1 MGLGIESSRYQREK
15 GVYSHFCGVNSYSS
29 IEEHEGENVPVE
41 LHLGDRVKPMP
52 LVGNCDPIGARFDPR
67 LLLRREGVEICPIC
81 IDSIVDVEAGEKD
94 S

>member
-1 MGLGIESSRYQREK
+1 MYA
-15 GVYSHFCGVNSYSS
+15 HFCGVNSYSS
-29 IEEHEGENVPVE
+29 IDEPEGENVPVE

-52 LVGNCDPIGARFDPR
+52 LGGKRGARFDPR
-67 LLLRREGVEICPIC
+67 LLLRREGAEICPIC